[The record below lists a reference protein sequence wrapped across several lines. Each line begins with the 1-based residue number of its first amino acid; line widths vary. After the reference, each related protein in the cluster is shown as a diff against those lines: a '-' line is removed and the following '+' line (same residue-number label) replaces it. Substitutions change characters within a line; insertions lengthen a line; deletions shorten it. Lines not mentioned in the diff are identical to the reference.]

1 MDHNGE
7 VDIRQVANR
16 RRTCPTPRELH
27 ETDVIIRRVF
37 EEWDAERSGP
47 DGRRADV
54 VPAGDRWAIVAY
66 WYGDLV
72 GYAHHKTVGRAH
84 RAGVAYAQRARI
96 PGQPR
101 KRRKRRK
108 RAGRRNIAAR

>member
-1 MDHNGE
+1 MGK
-7 VDIRQVANR
+7 VDIRQIANR
-16 RRTCPTPRELH
+16 RRTCPSPRESH
-27 ETDVIIRRVF
+27 ETDGIIRRVF

-47 DGRRADV
+47 DGRRADI
-54 VPAGDRWAIVAY
+54 VPVGDQWAVVAY
-66 WYGDLV
+66 WYGTIV

-84 RAGVAYAQRARI
+84 RASVAYAQRARI

-101 KRRKRRK
+101 KRRTRRK